1 MSDSPKRPHKA
12 PRVPSGP
19 GPAPHD
25 PMKWTE
31 EEPSTRASETTITAA
46 IPALARQTVRAILT
60 VISGASAGRVHS
72 ITDGTTVIGRGRE
85 AQVRFDDAGVS
96 RAHARMTPLGGGRYV
111 LEDLESTNGTFV
123 GGQRIERAE
132 LESGDRVNI
141 GPHVTVS
148 FSIVDS
154 QAERMAHELYESAVR
169 DTLTRAHNRR
179 YFIERLGSE
188 IAYARRHSTPLSLVL
203 FDLDHFKRVNDAH
216 GHLAGDAVLREVA
229 ALVARMIRA
238 EDVFA
243 RFGGEEFVVLT
254 RGISHEGAGR
264 FAERLRSAIEKLE
277 IVAEG
282 ANHKV
287 TISLGYADISELEPS
302 ERNAEGLIRLSD
314 ERLYGAKTG
323 GRNRACGE

>member
-1 MSDSPKRPHKA
+1 MSDRPKRPSQ
-12 PRVPSGP
+12 PRPSYMDW
-19 GPAPHD
+19 A
-25 PMKWTE
+25 E
-31 EEPSTRASETTITAA
+31 EEPSTRTTDAA
-46 IPALARQTVRAILT
+46 ISTALPVAGKQTVRAILT

-72 ITDGTTVIGRGRE
+72 IGDGVTLIGRGRE
-85 AQVRFDDAGVS
+85 AQLRFDDAGVS
-96 RAHARMTPLGGGRYV
+96 RNHARVSFLGGSRYL

-123 GGQRIERAE
+123 GGRRIERAE

-169 DTLTRAHNRR
+169 DTLTKAHNRR

-229 ALVARMIRA
+229 ALVTHMIRV

-243 RFGGEEFVVLT
+243 RFGGEEFVVLI
-254 RGISHEGAGR
+254 RGIEHEGAGH
-264 FAERLRSAIEKLE
+264 FSERLRAAIEKLE

-282 ANHKV
+282 AEHKV
-287 TISLGYADISELEPS
+287 TISAGYATVSELS
-302 ERNAEGLIRLSD
+302 AAERTAEALIRLTD
-314 ERLYGAKTG
+314 ERLYTAKTT
-323 GRNRACGE
+323 GRNRTCGE

>member
-1 MSDSPKRPHKA
+1 MSDRPKRPSKP
-12 PRVPSGP
+12 PRGSSVR
-19 GPAPHD
+19 PAHTEWP
-25 PMKWTE
+25 E
-31 EEPSTRASETTITAA
+31 EEPSTRTTDATISTSL
-46 IPALARQTVRAILT
+46 PAMAKQTVRAILT

-72 ITDGTTVIGRGRE
+72 IGDGVTLIGRARE
-85 AQVRFDDAGVS
+85 AQLRFDDAGVS
-96 RAHARMTPLGGGRYV
+96 RTHARVTVLGGGRYL

-123 GGQRIERAE
+123 GGARIEKAE

-169 DTLTRAHNRR
+169 DTLTKAHNRR

-229 ALVARMIRA
+229 ALVTRMIRL

-254 RGISHEGAGR
+254 RGIEHEGAGR
-264 FAERLRSAIEKLE
+264 FAERLRTAIEKLE

-282 ANHKV
+282 AEHKV
-287 TISLGYADISELEPS
+287 TISAGYATVSELPTA
-302 ERNAEGLIRLSD
+302 ERNAEAFIRLSD
-314 ERLYGAKTG
+314 ERLYTAKTA
-323 GRNRACGE
+323 GRNRTCGE

>member
-1 MSDSPKRPHKA
+1 MSDRPKRPSKP
-12 PRVPSGP
+12 PRGASVR
-19 GPAPHD
+19 PAHTEWP
-25 PMKWTE
+25 E
-31 EEPSTRASETTITAA
+31 EEPSTRTTDATISSAL
-46 IPALARQTVRAILT
+46 PAMAKQTVRAILT

-72 ITDGTTVIGRGRE
+72 IGDGVTLIGRARE
-85 AQVRFDDAGVS
+85 AQLRFDEAGVS
-96 RAHARMTPLGGGRYV
+96 RAHARVTSLGGGRYL

-123 GGQRIERAE
+123 GGARVEKAE

-169 DTLTRAHNRR
+169 DTLTKAHNRR
-179 YFIERLGSE
+179 YFIERIGSE

-203 FDLDHFKRVNDAH
+203 FDLDHFKRINDDH

-229 ALVARMIRA
+229 ALVARMIRL

-254 RGISHEGAGR
+254 RGIEHEGAGR
-264 FAERLRSAIEKLE
+264 FAERLRVAIEKLE

-282 ANHKV
+282 AEHKV
-287 TISLGYADISELEPS
+287 TISVGYATVSELSPT
-302 ERNAEGLIRLSD
+302 ERNAEALIRLSD
-314 ERLYGAKTG
+314 ERLYTAKTA
-323 GRNRACGE
+323 GRNRTCGE

>member
-1 MSDSPKRPHKA
+1 VRPAHTDW
-12 PRVPSGP
+12 P
-19 GPAPHD
+19 
-25 PMKWTE
+25 E
-31 EEPSTRASETTITAA
+31 EEPSTRTTDATISTAL
-46 IPALARQTVRAILT
+46 PAMAKQTVRAILT

-72 ITDGTTVIGRGRE
+72 IGDGVTVIGRARE
-85 AQVRFDDAGVS
+85 AQLRFDDAGVS
-96 RAHARMTPLGGGRYV
+96 RSHARVSFLGDGRYL

-123 GGQRIERAE
+123 GGQRVERAE

-169 DTLTRAHNRR
+169 DTLTKAHNRR
-179 YFIERLGSE
+179 YFIERIGSE

-203 FDLDHFKRVNDAH
+203 FDLDHFKRINDGH

-229 ALVARMIRA
+229 GLVARMIRL

-254 RGISHEGAGR
+254 RGIEHEGAGR
-264 FAERLRSAIEKLE
+264 FSERLRAAIEKLE
-277 IVAEG
+277 IAAEG
-282 ANHKV
+282 AEHKV
-287 TISLGYADISELEPS
+287 TISAGYATVSELPPA
-302 ERNAEGLIRLSD
+302 ERNAEALIRLAD
-314 ERLYGAKTG
+314 ERLYTAKTS
-323 GRNRACGE
+323 GRNRICGE

>member
-1 MSDSPKRPHKA
+1 MSDRPKRPSK
-12 PRVPSGP
+12 PPYGPSVRP
-19 GPAPHD
+19 GHTEWP
-25 PMKWTE
+25 E
-31 EEPSTRASETTITAA
+31 EEPSTRTTDATLATAL
-46 IPALARQTVRAILT
+46 PAKQTVRAILT

-72 ITDGTTVIGRGRE
+72 IGDGITVIGRARE
-85 AQVRFDDAGVS
+85 AQLRFDDAGVS
-96 RAHARMTPLGGGRYV
+96 RTHARVTFLGGGRYL

-123 GGQRIERAE
+123 GGERVQKAE
-132 LESGDRVNI
+132 LGSGDRVNI
-141 GPHVTVS
+141 GPHVTIS

-169 DTLTRAHNRR
+169 DTLTKAHNRR

-203 FDLDHFKRVNDAH
+203 FDLDHFKRINDAH

-229 ALVARMIRA
+229 ALVTRMIRL

-254 RGISHEGAGR
+254 RGIEHEGAGR
-264 FAERLRSAIEKLE
+264 FSERLRAAIESLE

-282 ANHKV
+282 AEHKV
-287 TISLGYADISELEPS
+287 TISAGYATVSELSPA
-302 ERNAEGLIRLSD
+302 ERNAEALIRLTD
-314 ERLYGAKTG
+314 ERLYTAKTG
-323 GRNRACGE
+323 GRNRTCGE

>member
-1 MSDSPKRPHKA
+1 MSDRPKRPSP
-12 PRVPSGP
+12 PRPSYTE
-19 GPAPHD
+19 
-25 PMKWTE
+25 WTE
-31 EEPSTRASETTITAA
+31 EEPSTRTTDAA
-46 IPALARQTVRAILT
+46 ISTALPVAGKQTVRAILT
-60 VISGASAGRVHS
+60 VISGASSGRVHS
-72 ITDGTTVIGRGRE
+72 IGDGVTLIGRGRE
-85 AQVRFDDAGVS
+85 AQLRFDDAGVS
-96 RAHARMTPLGGGRYV
+96 RNHARVSFLGASRYV
-111 LEDLESTNGTFV
+111 LEDLDSTNGTFV
-123 GGQRIERAE
+123 GGKRIERAE
-132 LESGDRVNI
+132 LESGNRVNI

-169 DTLTRAHNRR
+169 DTLTKAHNRR

-229 ALVARMIRA
+229 GLVARMIRV

-254 RGISHEGAGR
+254 RGIEHEGAGH
-264 FAERLRSAIEKLE
+264 FCERLRAAIEKLE

-282 ANHKV
+282 AEHKV
-287 TISLGYADISELEPS
+287 TISVGYATVSELSPA
-302 ERNAEGLIRLSD
+302 ERNAEALIRLAD
-314 ERLYGAKTG
+314 ERLYTAKTN
-323 GRNRACGE
+323 GRNRTCGE